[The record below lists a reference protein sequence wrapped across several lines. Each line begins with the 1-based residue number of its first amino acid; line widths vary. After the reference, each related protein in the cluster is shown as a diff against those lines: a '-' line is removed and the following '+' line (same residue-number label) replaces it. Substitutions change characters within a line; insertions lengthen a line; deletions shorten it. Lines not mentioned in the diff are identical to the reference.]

1 MFVIFA
7 TSYFSLPLFKFWNIV
22 VPVRVNFWSFWVKNG
37 NLDCEAIMSKMD
49 TDMITIS
56 RFITEKQRESGGSG
70 EFTQLTNG
78 LVSAVKEKGQII
90 QSFWLWSNT
99 VICGIW
105 YALITKVENNDYGG

>member
-1 MFVIFA
+1 
-7 TSYFSLPLFKFWNIV
+7 
-22 VPVRVNFWSFWVKNG
+22 
-37 NLDCEAIMSKMD
+37 MSKMD

-90 QSFWLWSNT
+90 TKCFSNFSSHT
-99 VICGIW
+99 VKCHYYRGC
-105 YALITKVENNDYGG
+105 T

>member
-1 MFVIFA
+1 
-7 TSYFSLPLFKFWNIV
+7 
-22 VPVRVNFWSFWVKNG
+22 
-37 NLDCEAIMSKMD
+37 MSKMD

-90 QSFWLWSNT
+90 
-99 VICGIW
+99 
-105 YALITKVENNDYGG
+105 TKFLTLVKYSHMPLLPRFENNSYYGYFLRILLV

>member
-1 MFVIFA
+1 
-7 TSYFSLPLFKFWNIV
+7 
-22 VPVRVNFWSFWVKNG
+22 
-37 NLDCEAIMSKMD
+37 MSKMD

-90 QSFWLWSNT
+90 QSF
-99 VICGIW
+99 
-105 YALITKVENNDYGG
+105 